1 MRVNMKKLI
10 IMSVLLF
17 IIIILILVNA
27 NKKNVSI
34 IEPEFVLTYAENQP
48 ENYPTTLG
56 GRKFAELVEDRTK
69 GRIKI
74 IVQAEGVLGD
84 EKAVVKQMQYG
95 GIDFARVSLSTLSE
109 SIPKLNVL
117 QMPYLYKDSTHMWNV
132 LEGAIGEEFLNSFVG
147 SDIVALSWYDAGARS
162 FYTKKPVISLEDM
175 KGLRIRVQ
183 ESDLMVDMVEALGAI
198 AVPIIY
204 EDVYSALERDLID
217 GAENNWP
224 SYEIKSHYEV
234 AKYFTVDEHTRVPEV
249 QICGKSTW
257 DKLSKEDQEII
268 KECAKESAL
277 YERELWKERERQS
290 QEIVTKNGGE
300 VITLPNEEK
309 ERFRN
314 AVKGVYEEYCAD
326 YKDIID
332 KIIEQQE

>member
-1 MRVNMKKLI
+1 MKKLI
-10 IMSVLLF
+10 LMSILLF
-17 IIIILILVNA
+17 LTIIVISLNL
-27 NKKNVSI
+27 NKNKVSI
-34 IEPEFVLTYAENQP
+34 TEPEFVLTYAENQP

-56 GRKFAELVEDRTK
+56 GRKFSQLVEERTQ

-74 IVQAEGVLGD
+74 IVQSEGVLGD

-117 QMPYLYKDSTHMWNV
+117 QMPYLYKDSTHMWKV
-132 LEGAIGEEFLNSFVG
+132 LEGNIGEDFLNSFVG
-147 SDIVALSWYDAGARS
+147 SDLVALSWYDAGARS
-162 FYTKKPVISLEDM
+162 FYTKQPVSALEDM

-183 ESDLMVDMVEALGAI
+183 ESDLMIDMVEALGAV

-204 EDVYSALERDLID
+204 DDVYSAFETDLID

-257 DKLSKEDQEII
+257 DKLSKEDQEVIR
-268 KECAKESAL
+268 ECAKESAL
-277 YERELWKERERQS
+277 YERELWGERERQS

-300 VITLPNEEK
+300 VITLSNEEK
-309 ERFRN
+309 EKFRD
-314 AVKGVYEEYCAD
+314 AVKGVYDEYCGD

>member
-1 MRVNMKKLI
+1 MKKNRIFGIFLI
-10 IMSVLLF
+10 VVVLIGL
-17 IIIILILVNA
+17 LYKQNEKEH
-27 NKKNVSI
+27 NI
-34 IEPEFVLTYAENQP
+34 IEPEYVFTYAENQP

-56 GRKFAELVEDRTK
+56 GYKFAQLVEERTQ

-74 IVQAEGVLGD
+74 IIQAEGNLGD
-84 EKAVVKQMQYG
+84 EKAVVKQLQFG
-95 GIDFARVSLSTLSE
+95 GIDFTRVSLSTLSE
-109 SIPKLNVL
+109 TIPKVNVL
-117 QMPYLYKDSTHMWNV
+117 QMPYLYRDSKHMWEV
-132 LEGAIGEEFLNSFVG
+132 LEGEIGEDFLSSFDE
-147 SDIVALSWYDAGARS
+147 SQLVALSWYDAGARS
-162 FYTKKPVISLEDM
+162 FYTKQPISKLEDM

-183 ESDLMVDMVEALGAI
+183 ESDLMIAMVEALGAV
-198 AVPIIY
+198 AVPIVY
-204 EDVYSALERDLID
+204 EDVYSAFERDIID

-257 DKLSKEDQEII
+257 DKLEKEDQEII

-277 YERELWKERERQS
+277 YERELWKERERKS

-300 VITLPNEEK
+300 VITLSDEEK
-309 ERFRN
+309 ERFRS
-314 AVKGVYEEYCAD
+314 AVKDVYEEYCGD
-326 YKDIID
+326 YKEIID